1 MKSSMLKKF
10 WMIEKTAC
18 IFLKARTWNK
28 AVLCNWKMK
37 LQSRTIWGLW
47 VSSWWRKRRKRTK
60 SPQLWWVVPSGTKI
74 SFQYFYVRTLSKIW
88 HQEQH
93 LIFCKSSAQLF
104 LNLRHHAS
112 TKSRLNAESSNL
124 SSNVIINGNII
135 SGALKGSEITSTMI
149 QHVEE
154 HKA

>member
-37 LQSRTIWGLW
+37 GQSRTLWGLW
-47 VSSWWRKRRKRTK
+47 VRSWWRKRRKKTK

-74 SFQYFYVRTLSKIW
+74 SFQYFYVRTLSKTW
-88 HQEQH
+88 HQKQH

-104 LNLRHHAS
+104 LNLRYHGS
-112 TKSRLNAESSNL
+112 SKLMVNAVN
-124 SSNVIINGNII
+124 SNVRINVITNGSIIGCT
-135 SGALKGSEITSTMI
+135 LKGSEITSTIM
-149 QHVEE
+149 
-154 HKA
+154 